1 MASASLFNISS
12 ALSSSSSSSTT
23 PLFRLDDRRGL
34 LSFSTCRRKAGP
46 AAAMKL
52 ISLKEKKV
60 EAASL
65 EPLPSLEPYNKHSKL
80 CNFGLEKKTTLV
92 PFFFE
97 GHVIGYINPKFLQ
110 NLGKFSDVF
119 SLVWD
124 IEGDVRKK
132 IHRKDFGIAFQPTL
146 RTKEERT
153 AAISHVVK
161 TLHFNGHLPK
171 PHGELYAVSTHFH
184 GETIFSLDRSYA
196 PYFGI
201 QGYAVHVNGYVE
213 RKGEKKVWVG
223 KRSMSKSTY
232 PGFFDQLVAGGLPEG
247 LTCKEN
253 VIKEC
258 REEAGIGRAIAER
271 AMPVSI
277 LSYEQIEGCKFER
290 YVLFCYDL
298 HLPRNFTPQCTDG
311 EVESFHLLSIPCI
324 KNILETSTKFKPSCA
339 IVTIDFLI
347 RHGMIKPDQ
356 KGYLTLLKSLRGGN
370 CL

>member
-23 PLFRLDDRRGL
+23 PFVRLDDRRGL
-34 LSFSTCRRKAGP
+34 PSFSTCRRKAGP
-46 AAAMKL
+46 VAAMKL
-52 ISLKEKKV
+52 INLKEKKV

-80 CNFGLEKKTTLV
+80 CNFGL
-92 PFFFE
+92 
-97 GHVIGYINPKFLQ
+97 

-258 REEAGIGRAIAER
+258 REEAGISRAIAER
-271 AMPVSI
+271 AMPVSV

-324 KNILETSTKFKPSCA
+324 KNILETSTQFKPSCA

-347 RHGMIKPDQ
+347 RHGMIKPEQ
-356 KGYLTLLKSLRGGN
+356 KGYVTLLKSLRGGN